1 MIHPPVP
8 PARWAA
14 AGARVA
20 PALEDVSAALVI
32 GRDAAAAALVAI
44 GLARA
49 QPLARR
55 TAIGDL
61 AEGAGPLRVDGA
73 PGLLECIQDGLPVSE
88 VARKLGDD
96 DRVFL
101 LPSGPPSDDH
111 ALLFASPRWPRLIA
125 GFREM
130 DALLLLVARAD
141 APGLATLI
149 DEVDGVVAVDL
160 PAAATRDWPLLAVV
174 DRPEDELPPITPSAP
189 RRTVAAV
196 PARRWRR
203 AALGV
208 AAGVTLVA
216 GATGGLLVL
225 RGTRMPGP
233 PSALS
238 ELSAQSAQADD
249 GAPDQ
254 PEETTAGTPDTL
266 TFGEVVNPADSAV
279 ATLFTIELVAANTT
293 AGANSA
299 LVMRGLTLPAPTLAP
314 VLLGSDG
321 RPWYRA
327 LTGAWRDRAE
337 AEAFLG
343 SLRERG
349 LVRPK
354 VGRVL
359 RAPYALEL
367 ASGIPTGEV
376 PAALAGWAA
385 RGIPA
390 YALVQEDGR
399 ARLYVGA
406 FETSDQSVLLAS
418 SLRDLGVAP
427 RVAFRTGRTF

>member
-14 AGARVA
+14 EGARVA

-49 QPLARR
+49 QPLERR

-61 AEGAGPLRVDGA
+61 AQGAGPLRVDGA

-88 VARKLGDD
+88 VARPLGDD
-96 DRVFL
+96 RRVFL
-101 LPSGPPSDDH
+101 LPSGPPSADH

-130 DALLLLVARAD
+130 DALLLLVATAD
-141 APGLATLI
+141 APGLAALI
-149 DEVDGVVAVDL
+149 AEVDGVVAVDL
-160 PAAATRDWPLLAVV
+160 PAAATRGWPILAAV
-174 DRPEDELPPITPSAP
+174 DRPEDELPPITP
-189 RRTVAAV
+189 RV
-196 PARRWRR
+196 PARLPARLPARAVRSGGSGRWRL
-203 AALGV
+203 AAVVATAGV
-208 AAGVTLVA
+208 VLAAGVTGVVLAMRGARAPATLAPPGDRAAISAPVA
-216 GATGGLLVL
+216 G
-225 RGTRMPGP
+225 P
-233 PSALS
+233 P
-238 ELSAQSAQADD
+238 E
-249 GAPDQ
+249 
-254 PEETTAGTPDTL
+254 TPDTL
-266 TFGEVVNPADSAV
+266 TLGAIVNPSESAI
-279 ATLFTIELVAANTT
+279 ASFFTIELVAANTP
-293 AGANSA
+293 AGANSLLA
-299 LVMRGLTLPAPTLAP
+299 MRGLRLPAPTLAP
-314 VLLGSDG
+314 VLLGSDE

-343 SLRERG
+343 SLRDRG
-349 LVRPK
+349 LVRPN

-359 RAPYALEL
+359 RAPYALLL
-367 ASGIPTGEV
+367 ASGIRTSEV
-376 PAALAGWAA
+376 PAALAGWAE
-385 RGIPA
+385 RGISA
-390 YALVQEDGR
+390 YALLQVDGR

-406 FETSDQSVLLAS
+406 FETADQSVLLAS

>member
-14 AGARVA
+14 EGARVA
-20 PALEDVSAALVI
+20 PALKEVSAALVI

-44 GLARA
+44 GLARS
-49 QPLARR
+49 QPLERR

-61 AEGAGPLRVDGA
+61 AQGAGPLRVDGA

-88 VARKLGDD
+88 VARPLGDD
-96 DRVFL
+96 GRVFL
-101 LPSGPPSDDH
+101 LPSGPPSADH

-141 APGLATLI
+141 APGLAALI
-149 DEVDGVVAVDL
+149 AEVDGVVAVDL
-160 PAAATRDWPLLAVV
+160 PAAATRGWPILATV
-174 DRPEDELPPITPSAP
+174 DRPEDDLPPITP
-189 RRTVAAV
+189 RV
-196 PARRWRR
+196 PARAGRSGRSGRWRL
-203 AALGV
+203 AAVG
-208 AAGVTLVA
+208 ATAGVVLAA
-216 GATGGLLVL
+216 GATGVVL
-225 RGTRMPGP
+225 AMRGARAPATLAP
-233 PSALS
+233 PNDRA
-238 ELSAQSAQADD
+238 
-249 GAPDQ
+249 APDAPDARP
-254 PEETTAGTPDTL
+254 PEPPDTL
-266 TFGEVVNPADSAV
+266 TLDAIVNPGESAI
-279 ATLFTIELVAANTT
+279 ASSFTIELVAANTP
-293 AGANSA
+293 AGANSL
-299 LVMRGLTLPAPTLAP
+299 LVMRGLRLPAPTLAP
-314 VLLGSDG
+314 VLLGSDE

-343 SLRERG
+343 SLRDRG
-349 LVRPK
+349 LVRPS

-359 RAPYALEL
+359 RAPYALLL
-367 ASGIPTGEV
+367 ASGIRTSEV
-376 PAALAGWAA
+376 PAALAGWAE
-385 RGIPA
+385 RGISA
-390 YALVQEDGR
+390 YALLQEDGR